1 MSKKKGIIKS
11 WENSFEVLEEL
22 GEGGNGK
29 VYHVRK
35 NDTGEAYALKQLEFN
50 TAEKKARFL
59 SEIHV
64 VMQNTPELNGILPI
78 IEYSNEEFWYTMPI
92 AKPIMEH
99 LQKETTEIGDIIQAV
114 LQLAETLEQL
124 HKKGISHRDIKPS
137 NIYYLD
143 GRYCLADFGLAS
155 HPENLDEFTR
165 SDKGL
170 GAIFTISP
178 EMKRD
183 PKHADGKKADVFSL
197 AKTVWMLFTGNER
210 GFDGVY
216 QFQDK
221 SHALH
226 HQSKFPNIHLV
237 ELETLLTDATQN
249 DPVDRPT
256 MGEFRER
263 FIHWTHIVDDYDA
276 SQRSEWAFLKQ
287 HLFGVDSPETA
298 SWSDPIR
305 IINILNII
313 GAAPACNHMM
323 LPGGGGMDLKSAEQA
338 TETDCI
344 YLYDDCG
351 GCHLVCPNKLHYV
364 AFSDDIVWSYF
375 FLELKELSPVL
386 NKTGLCYEP
395 LVEDKPGHYVSARYV
410 QYGVY
415 DYDTGEPLPDGYRF
429 VSRYNS
435 GNILI
440 VFKRGP
446 YNGIPSTYDGRHST
460 VDFLM
465 FSNYMESLRKFYD
478 HLLDKGISPDQF
490 LSAPQFG
497 RNPFIKVAKKENLE
511 TEYISAKPAREYIE
525 KAHSQWNFSDF
536 LVREKPFGNAAF
548 YIELQ
553 TDTHD
558 MFSFLSQELTV
569 LCTDGHFCTI
579 KKAEMET
586 SAFLLYDREE
596 CYALLNKCEQKLAEL
611 CAEQGITTPAYETYF
626 HVKIQRL
633 AVPEHLF
640 TQEEIKFLMQNADDR
655 VSNMLV
661 IDENGYANIL
671 SDFRQATSYPVRLE
685 SWDAGNCYVGKYSR
699 LLSLEENYQ
708 QALEGWLN
716 YLKTGKSNR
725 IDFAS
730 RELTPEKLVSQIH
743 ELQEKNFSI

>member
-1 MSKKKGIIKS
+1 MSKNKSITKS
-11 WENSFEVLEEL
+11 WKNSFEVLEEL
-22 GEGGNGK
+22 GKGGNGK
-29 VYHVRK
+29 VYRVRK
-35 NDTGEAYALKQLEFN
+35 NDTGETYALKQLESN
-50 TAEKKARFL
+50 TTEKKARFL
-59 SEIHV
+59 SEIRV
-64 VMQNTPELNGILPI
+64 VMHNTPELKGVLPI
-78 IEYSNEEFWYTMPI
+78 IEYSSEEFWYTMPI
-92 AKPIMEH
+92 ATPIMEH
-99 LQKETTEIGDIIQAV
+99 FQEGTTGIGDVIQAV

-143 GRYCLADFGLAS
+143 GRYCLADFGLANY
-155 HPENLDEFTR
+155 PENLDRFTR

-221 SHALH
+221 SHALR
-226 HQSKFPNIHLV
+226 HQSKFGNMHLV
-237 ELETLLTDATQN
+237 ELETLLTVATQN
-249 DPVDRPT
+249 NPVDRPT

-263 FIHWTHIVDDYDA
+263 FIDWKRIVDDYDE
-276 SQRSEWAFLKQ
+276 SQRSEWAFLKR
-287 HLFGVDSPETA
+287 HLFGTGSPETA
-298 SWSDPIR
+298 SWSEPSR

-313 GAAPACNHMM
+313 GAVPACNHMM

-338 TETDCI
+338 TEAGCI

-351 GCHLVCPNKLHYV
+351 GCHLICPHRLHYV
-364 AFSDDIVWSYF
+364 AFSDDTIWSYF

-386 NKTGLCYEP
+386 SKTDLCYEP

-440 VFKRGP
+440 VFKSGP
-446 YNGIPSTYDGRHST
+446 YNGISATYDGRHST
-460 VDFLM
+460 VDFRV
-465 FSNYMESLRKFYD
+465 FSDYMESLRKSYC

-490 LSAPQFG
+490 LSAPEFS
-497 RNPFIKVAKKENLE
+497 RNPFINAEQE
-511 TEYISAKPAREYIE
+511 EDFEQEYIPAKPARVYIE
-525 KAHSQWNFSDF
+525 KTYLQWDFSDF
-536 LVREKPFGNAAF
+536 LVCEKTSGNAAF

-553 TDTHD
+553 IDTHD
-558 MFSFLSQELTV
+558 IFSVLSQEFTV
-569 LCTDGHFCTI
+569 LCIDGHFHAVQ
-579 KKAEMET
+579 KAEIAT
-586 SAFLLYDREE
+586 LAFLLYDRDE
-596 CYALLNKCEQKLAEL
+596 CYALLNRCEQKLVEL
-611 CAEQGITTPAYETYF
+611 CTNQGVTLPEHETYF

-633 AVPEHLF
+633 SIPEHLF
-640 TQEEIKFLMQNADDR
+640 TLEEIKSLMQNADDR

-661 IDENGYANIL
+661 IDENGYPNIL
-671 SDFRQATSYPVRLE
+671 SDFRQASSYPVRLD

-699 LLSLEENYQ
+699 LLSLKDNYQ
-708 QALEGWLN
+708 QALEGWCD
-716 YLKTGKSNR
+716 YLKYGKSVHK
-725 IDFAS
+725 DFVS
-730 RELTPEKLVSQIH
+730 GESTLEELCSQIY
-743 ELQEKNFSI
+743 EIQRKESST